1 VEDYK
6 TGGLQDWRTTRP
18 VAYKTRR
25 TSRPVAYKKSEALG
39 VLGLKYILAEFF
51 LGLRNTLAE
60 SKGLKYNLGLGLKY
74 IQVSKIIKRL
84 RRVLETLENAQ
95 I

>member
-1 VEDYK
+1 VEDYE

-18 VAYKTRR
+18 EAYKTGGLQDWRTRR
-25 TSRPVAYKKSEALG
+25 PAAYKKSEALG
-39 VLGLKYILAEFF
+39 VLGLKNI
-51 LGLRNTLAE
+51 LAE

-74 IQVSKIIKRL
+74 IQVSKILKRL